1 MATKSR
7 KSRTLAYPK
16 AEFLI
21 ARYSALM
28 EERQNHNSNN
38 YQIIS
43 LHLIISSTILTFG
56 LQPSSAASVLFI
68 IPILNMLMAIV
79 AVYNFLARRRQEM
92 IIKSDIEAEFDFV
105 SKDTA
110 FQKRFIP
117 RFIGL
122 VGAGGLFVIV
132 QILAL
137 VLGLLK
143 IQHYTTLD
151 MVLIISDI
159 LALLIVI
166 WSIGIVSRAIKE
178 ESPAQKAG

>member
-7 KSRTLAYPK
+7 KSRTLVYPR

-68 IPILNMLMAIV
+68 IPILSMLMGIV
-79 AVYNFLARRRQEM
+79 VAYNFLARRRQEM

-105 SKDTA
+105 SKDSA

-122 VGAGGLFVIV
+122 VGAGGLFLIV

-143 IQHYTTLD
+143 IQLYTTLD

-159 LALLIVI
+159 LAMLIII
-166 WSIGIVSRAIKE
+166 WSVGVVSRAIKE
-178 ESPAQKAG
+178 EFPAQKAG